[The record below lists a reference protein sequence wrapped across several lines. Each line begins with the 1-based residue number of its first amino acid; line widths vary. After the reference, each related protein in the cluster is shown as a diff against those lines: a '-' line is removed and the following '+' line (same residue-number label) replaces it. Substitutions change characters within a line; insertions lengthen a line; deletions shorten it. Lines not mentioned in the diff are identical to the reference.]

1 MQYNVENSNI
11 AVTLTTAQIDV
22 VVGDAARIDV
32 GAAVNYIKSGQAE
45 IQEVVDSG
53 TAAFNL
59 NASQKTIAFNNN
71 ASNKTT
77 DFNNNAS
84 DKTTAFNNNATAK
97 TGDFNDNAT
106 NKTNAFNQN
115 ATDKTDAFNLNAT
128 NKTTDFNDNYTAKKA
143 LIDAEVATA
152 SGYAATAKQW
162 AIGDPSEPVGNS
174 AKYWADTAAATLA
187 NKQDKLTVGAGI
199 DITSDVISNAGVRSV
214 ATGASNGTISV
225 NTNGTSAEVSVY
237 GLGSAAYT
245 ASTDY
250 ATSAQGALADTA
262 VQPADLA
269 NYVTTNTAQDV
280 TGVKTFIGE
289 KRIKFK
295 QSASGNTLGFTL
307 YDNNNKEAA
316 AFEYRP
322 NTINSYPLMYL
333 GQYKGSG
340 TSYISTPIYVGFRCY
355 DNAYNASYNLVAP
368 LAKDAKTP
376 FSLDTNY
383 KTLYLPLGITDGNT
397 TVVADSTGV
406 ANISTLLPTIPTVD
420 QTYDASSSNAQ
431 SGVAVASAISGKAD
445 DNDVVHLAGT
455 ETITGKKTFTDELQ
469 INGNDGYI
477 LFHLP
482 GVQYTKL
489 KETANGLEVQEGG
502 SSNLAKLY
510 AGASDANNSVLTTVA
525 HAFKLLTDGV
535 SYVKLGNGLIIQWGY
550 VAGATG
556 VTTHS
561 VTFATPFATVGSYIC
576 VPVVRGFS
584 STVYT
589 TNYSTTGVDIVT
601 SSAGGIGWIAIGY

>member
-1 MQYNVENSNI
+1 MQITVENSDY
-11 AVTLTTAQIDV
+11 AVEYTAVNMDV
-22 VVGDAARIDV
+22 AVSPQAEINVAVGDAARIDV
-32 GAAVNYIKSGQAE
+32 GEALNYIKSGQAE
-45 IQEVVDSG
+45 IEQAVADG

-245 ASTDY
+245 ASTAY
-250 ATSAQGALADTA
+250 ATAAQGAKADTA
-262 VQPADLA
+262 VQPGDLA
-269 NYVTTNTAQDV
+269 TVATTGNYSDLLNKPTIPAAQV
-280 TGVKTFIGE
+280 
-289 KRIKFK
+289 
-295 QSASGNTLGFTL
+295 
-307 YDNNNKEAA
+307 
-316 AFEYRP
+316 
-322 NTINSYPLMYL
+322 NS
-333 GQYKGSG
+333 
-340 TSYISTPIYVGFRCY
+340 
-355 DNAYNASYNLVAP
+355 DWNANS
-368 LAKDAKTP
+368 
-376 FSLDTNY
+376 
-383 KTLYLPLGITDGNT
+383 
-397 TVVADSTGV
+397 GV
-406 ANISTLLPTIPTVD
+406 AQILNKPTIPTVD
-420 QTYDASSSNAQ
+420 QTYNASSTNAQ

-445 DNDVVHLAGT
+445 DNAVVHLAGT
-455 ETITGKKTFTDELQ
+455 ETITGDKTFTGSLTIPANTIITKENGNPDEGGELQ
-469 INGNDGYI
+469 
-477 LFHLP
+477 F
-482 GVQYTKL
+482 
-489 KETANGLEVQEGG
+489 EVGT
-502 SSNLAKLY
+502 
-510 AGASDANNSVLTTVA
+510 NSVLQSAVKLDVYKNRLRIFGTDSNGVANEVFNANIENNYCWLGATPTTSSNDTTVA
-525 HAFKLLTDGV
+525 TTAF
-535 SYVKLGNGLIIQWGY
+535 VKNILSELY
-550 VAGATG
+550 
-556 VTTHS
+556 
-561 VTFATPFATVGSYIC
+561 PVGSIYIGTQSTC
-576 VPVVRGFS
+576 PLATLISGSTWTLVSKGRVLQGVDTGQTAGSTVAAGLPNITGLSGLHASQGEAIWNSAAPSGALYDAGSPFNKGTNNVASEGSRIAFDASRSNSIYGSS
-584 STVYT
+584 STVQPPAYLVNIWERT
-589 TNYSTTGVDIVT
+589 
-601 SSAGGIGWIAIGY
+601 A